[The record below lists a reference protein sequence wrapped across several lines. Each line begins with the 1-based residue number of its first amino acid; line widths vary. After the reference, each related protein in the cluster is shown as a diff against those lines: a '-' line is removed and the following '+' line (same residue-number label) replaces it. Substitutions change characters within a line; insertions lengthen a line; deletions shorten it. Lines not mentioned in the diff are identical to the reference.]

1 MKKTTLALA
10 LLTPFAVQAE
20 TVNLQIEKPQF
31 YGRISVAY
39 QSTYEV
45 DSDGDELNFSKLVS
59 NNSRLGL
66 QGAGK
71 LEHGL
76 TAIYQLE
83 YQVAPDSGVNSNTR
97 EFSQRNS
104 FIGIKGGF
112 GEIKAGHYDTPL
124 KLLQN
129 KIDLFND
136 LEGDITSIIS
146 TGEIRSQ
153 NSVMYTTPVWQGLQ
167 VNASRISAE
176 DKDRDEGI
184 RKDATSVSLSYT
196 RGSIYLGVAQD
207 TDVEA
212 DDVDLIRAVVQ
223 YSIGPVQLG
232 GLWEE
237 RSEDETTE
245 GWSASA
251 LYNATSALALKAQY
265 GESDNKVE
273 DGESISLG
281 LDYKLAKG
289 AKMYVYATE
298 ENAPAKAK
306 DASYYGVGLEYNF

>member
-1 MKKTTLALA
+1 MKKTTIALA
-10 LLTPFAVQAE
+10 LLAPLAVHAE

-31 YGRISVAY
+31 YGRINVSY
-39 QSTYEV
+39 QSTYEA
-45 DSDGDELNFSKLVS
+45 DSAGDELNFSKLVS

-66 QGAGK
+66 QGSGK

-83 YQVAPDSGVNSNTR
+83 YQVAPDSGANSNGR
-97 EFSQRNS
+97 ELSQRNS

-112 GEIKAGHYDTPL
+112 GEIKAGNYDTPL

-129 KIDLFND
+129 KVDLFND
-136 LEGDITSIIS
+136 LEGDINSIIS
-146 TGEIRSQ
+146 TGEIRSK
-153 NSVMYTTPVWQGLQ
+153 NSFMYTTPVWQGLQ

-176 DKDRDEGI
+176 DKDRTGGI

-196 RGSIYLGVAQD
+196 VGTAYIGVAQD

-223 YSIGPVQLG
+223 YTIGPVQLG

-265 GESDNKVE
+265 GESDNVIA
-273 DGESISLG
+273 DGTSTSLG

-289 AKMYVYATE
+289 AKVFVYATE
-298 ENAPAKAK
+298 ENAPATAK